1 MDTEELKK
9 LILDLICTS
18 RVESGFVFGR
28 PSYEEA
34 ATIYTELNDDIE
46 DLKYQYLSEYDGY
59 GKEQIKQIESD
70 RKRLNRIVD
79 NNLKELDEYEPKI
92 ADHTHSEIEISK
104 ISSEKLQKFCISFN
118 RSTTRSNHDTVRYS
132 NCSMDTVAPLRI
144 LLNKLGKARTK
155 LNAIDT
161 VLEEIELDGRYSLRQ
176 EFKSVPDA
184 CRFYEKELKNAVT
197 REGLKSQIKKFA
209 VFYENGE
216 EVDWSTI
223 NMRINTW
230 VRDEGEK
237 PNKKKIPHK

>member
-1 MDTEELKK
+1 MNTEELKK

-46 DLKYQYLSEYDGY
+46 DLKYQYFSEYDGY
-59 GKEQIKQIESD
+59 GKEQIKQLESD
-70 RKRLNRIVD
+70 RKRLNRIVE
-79 NNLKELDEYEPKI
+79 NNLKELDEYKPEV
-92 ADHTHSEIEISK
+92 ADQIHNEIEISK

-118 RSTTRSNHDTVRYS
+118 RSTTRSNHDTVRYI
-132 NCSMDTVAPLRI
+132 NCGKDTVAPLRI

-161 VLEEIELDGRYSLRQ
+161 VLEDIELDERYNLRQ
-176 EFKSVPDA
+176 EFESVPDA
-184 CRFYEKELKNAVT
+184 CRFYEKELKNTVT
-197 REGLKSQIKKFA
+197 REALKSQIKKFA

-216 EVDWSTI
+216 EVVWSTI
-223 NMRINTW
+223 NIRINAW
-230 VRDEGEK
+230 VNDEGKK
-237 PNKKKIPHK
+237 PNKQEIPHK